1 MNSRGWPLWPLS
13 HGIYDVRANATATI
27 KCSDVGVDKNVP
39 KVGDEVKI
47 ANQVEATED

>member
-1 MNSRGWPLWPLS
+1 MNNLGWPLWPLN
-13 HGIYDVRANATATI
+13 HHIYDGRANATATI
-27 KCSDVGVDKNVP
+27 KLSDVGIDKDVP